1 MTRVLLL
8 GGTTEASQLA
18 RALASAGIDAV
29 FSYAGRTEA
38 PVAQPVPT
46 RVGGF
51 GGVAGLVRYLR
62 DEGVTHVVDATHP
75 FAARMSRNADEACDA
90 AGVPLCGFER
100 PPWEPGRGDD
110 WRSVPDVA
118 AAVAALPDTPARVFL
133 AIGRQNLEPFAARP
147 QHRYLLRLVDP
158 PEGVLPLPDAE
169 IVIARGPFTET
180 GDAALL
186 SAHGIEFIVAKNAG
200 GTGARAKLDA
210 ARTLGLPV
218 ILIDR
223 PALPPRRIA
232 RSVEEVMAFL
242 AHPADLG
249 V

>member
-75 FAARMSRNADEACDA
+75 FAARMS
-90 AGVPLCGFER
+90 
-100 PPWEPGRGDD
+100 
-110 WRSVPDVA
+110 
-118 AAVAALPDTPARVFL
+118 
-133 AIGRQNLEPFAARP
+133 
-147 QHRYLLRLVDP
+147 
-158 PEGVLPLPDAE
+158 
-169 IVIARGPFTET
+169 
-180 GDAALL
+180 
-186 SAHGIEFIVAKNAG
+186 
-200 GTGARAKLDA
+200 
-210 ARTLGLPV
+210 
-218 ILIDR
+218 
-223 PALPPRRIA
+223 
-232 RSVEEVMAFL
+232 
-242 AHPADLG
+242 
-249 V
+249 